1 MKAASLFTTPAV
13 VAHAHAQL
21 VAWQRRPH
29 RPINRPTDQPC
40 SRGGTDGRG
49 GGTHG
54 DILSR
59 PSGRPSVR
67 LSVLP
72 SMERGRLSSSSLRR
86 SENGSERASERA
98 ASFVVVVQRRR
109 CPRQKRPFKRSH
121 CAPLQSS
128 HAHAHEEGPRDHQGD
143 RSPWPACLPAS
154 QTERAR
160 ERAHEQAV

>member
-59 PSGRPSVR
+59 PSGRPSVCPFFHPWSEVASPLL
-67 LSVLP
+67 LSAAVKT
-72 SMERGRLSSSSLRR
+72 G
-86 SENGSERASERA
+86 ASERA

-143 RSPWPACLPAS
+143 RSPWPACLPARLS
-154 QTERAR
+154 ERANGLTSKQCR
-160 ERAHEQAV
+160 S

>member
-59 PSGRPSVR
+59 PSGRPSVCPFFHPWSEVASPLL
-67 LSVLP
+67 LSAAVKT
-72 SMERGRLSSSSLRR
+72 G
-86 SENGSERASERA
+86 ASERA
-98 ASFVVVVQRRR
+98 NEQHLSSSWFNGGVVRARNDLSR
-109 CPRQKRPFKRSH
+109 GLI
-121 CAPLQSS
+121 APHFSP
-128 HAHAHEEGPRDHQGD
+128 ATPTPTRKDRGTTRETDHHGL
-143 RSPWPACLPAS
+143 PACQPD
-154 QTERAR
+154 
-160 ERAHEQAV
+160 